1 MDLTRPMFA
10 VLESLVAGR
19 SLGASLEQAGSFG
32 EGDEDAAGQRVTGW
46 FREWVASGLFAH
58 IIFS

>member
-32 EGDEDAAGQRVTGW
+32 DDDEDAAGRVTGW